1 MTTNKDLIIYELK
14 DQIENLAYENK
25 RMGDFLQALGLAPD
39 EITSY
44 VINGGEPEFETMIDY
59 VSQDIIKNHL
69 FPSHCADKRA
79 NE

>member
-1 MTTNKDLIIYELK
+1 MELK
-14 DQIENLAYENK
+14 KSTDLYYIQ
-25 RMGDFLQALGLAPD
+25 DS
-39 EITSY
+39 T
-44 VINGGEPEFETMIDY
+44 EFETMIDY